1 MGHGLLPGLK
11 YAWKSIFS
19 FLILWKIL
27 CSVLSFFGFG
37 KDNNCLV
44 VLEKTMTGR
53 GGPRHHAKPYVD
65 SGLLY
70 KCLEKHQD
78 LVRNLGPYEIIS
90 RSMGLDPKGLVTA
103 MPLWKEILRVEPS
116 GEIHAQPLRN
126 ALVKLLSEKPDLN
139 ASHQSGQVWA
149 NLKVERINCVLTH
162 VRKLGRDKNFTYI
175 AAKLVKEDYLKLL
188 DGLKLLEVPC
198 LEKGGSGPGELL
210 AICDAPALEKAGEA
224 KEEPGVLEKA
234 KKRKLKAQSSEV
246 SMDEQGFPK
255 MFGSPENMK
264 APAASSSRLLVSKS
278 RPGSR
283 IHSENSSL
291 RDSMGY
297 GLKRPAAA
305 SGLEKPQKKAA
316 SGLEKPEKKAA
327 SGLEKPQKNPASGL
341 EKPKAGKK
349 KPAAREAAPQK
360 ETRKPWV
367 KLRQVNPTNPE
378 RSYLQGKHE
387 GGNMHLIIEVTAHR
401 CPQYRE
407 VIEKIKAA
415 LEKDALT
422 KAEAKQL
429 REELCHKYGC

>member
-1 MGHGLLPGLK
+1 MLP
-11 YAWKSIFS
+11 I
-19 FLILWKIL
+19 
-27 CSVLSFFGFG
+27 
-37 KDNNCLV
+37 
-44 VLEKTMTGR
+44 T
-53 GGPRHHAKPYVD
+53 
-65 SGLLY
+65 
-70 KCLEKHQD
+70 
-78 LVRNLGPYEIIS
+78 
-90 RSMGLDPKGLVTA
+90 
-103 MPLWKEILRVEPS
+103 
-116 GEIHAQPLRN
+116 
-126 ALVKLLSEKPDLN
+126 
-139 ASHQSGQVWA
+139 
-149 NLKVERINCVLTH
+149 
-162 VRKLGRDKNFTYI
+162 
-175 AAKLVKEDYLKLL
+175 
-188 DGLKLLEVPC
+188 
-198 LEKGGSGPGELL
+198 LEKGGSGELL

-255 MFGSPENMK
+255 MFGSPESMK

-327 SGLEKPQKNPASGL
+327 SGLEKPQKKVASGLEKPGKKAASGLENPQKKPASGL

-401 CPQYRE
+401 CLQYRE

-415 LEKDALT
+415 LAKDALT